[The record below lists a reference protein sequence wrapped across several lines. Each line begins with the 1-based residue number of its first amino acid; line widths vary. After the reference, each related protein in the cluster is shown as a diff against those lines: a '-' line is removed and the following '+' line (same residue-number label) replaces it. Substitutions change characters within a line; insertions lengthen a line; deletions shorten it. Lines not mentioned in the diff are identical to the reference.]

1 MERRYDIEGPEVIN
15 KQVLDVIDYEYQ
27 GTYSDVEISTSEFT
41 SVCPWS
47 GLPDFGE
54 IFIEYVPNKYLIE
67 LKSLKFYLLS
77 YRNVGILQEHAANQI
92 LKDLVETCDPLKM
105 KVTGFFS
112 LRGGLKT
119 KVSVKYKKEK

>member
-1 MERRYDIEGPEVIN
+1 MERRYDIEGPEVID
-15 KQVLDVIDYEYQ
+15 KKVLEVIDYEYK
-27 GTYSDVEISTSEFT
+27 GTDSIVEISTSEFT

-54 IFIEYVPNKYLIE
+54 IIIEYIPQKYLIE

-92 LKDLVETCDPLKM
+92 LKDLVKTCEPIKM
-105 KVTGFFS
+105 KITGLFS

-119 KVSVKYKKEK
+119 KVSVEYQKD

>member
-1 MERRYDIEGPEVIN
+1 MERRYDIEGPEVID
-15 KQVLDVIDYEYQ
+15 KKVLEVIDYEYQ
-27 GTYSDVEISTSEFT
+27 GTEAIVEISTSEFT

-54 IFIEYVPNKYLIE
+54 IIIEYVPQKYLIE

-92 LKDLVETCDPLKM
+92 LKDLVKTCEPIKM
-105 KVTGFFS
+105 KITGLFS

-119 KVSVKYKKEK
+119 KVSVEYQKD

>member
-1 MERRYDIEGPEVIN
+1 MERRYDIEGPEVVD
-15 KQVLDVIDYEYQ
+15 KEVLEVIDFEYP
-27 GTYSDVEISTSEFT
+27 GTYSTVEISTQEFT

-54 IFIEYVPNKYLIE
+54 IFIEYVPNIHLIE

-77 YRNVGILQEHAANQI
+77 FRNVGILQEHAANKI
-92 LKDLVETCDPLKM
+92 LKDLVETCDPLEM
-105 KVTGFFS
+105 KVTGYFS

-119 KVSVKYKKEK
+119 KVTVKYNKEK